1 MSTVE
6 SVIGRFNR
14 RDAHV
19 AVIGLGYVGLPLAV
33 SFAEAG
39 YRVTG
44 IDLDARKVDA
54 INRGESYIEDVPAA
68 AVAALVQDGLTQ
80 RRRDAETGEERER
93 GREGAISGDAHPLT
107 PSSPHAFTP
116 SSPHLITIPHG
127 ALSATTDYSVLA
139 TCDAVSICVPTPL
152 NKTGDPDISY
162 IIHATEQIARYLHSG
177 MVIVLESTTYPGTT
191 SEVML
196 PILTRGEGRGVKGAE
211 TVLDAEAQGRREN
224 AEHGAEQTPI
234 VDGKLLIVDDGEQ
247 AGWRV
252 GEDFF
257 LAFSPERV
265 DPGRTDWTTRNTP
278 KVIGGITPACNA
290 AATAFYQAAI
300 HTLVPVSSPEA
311 AEMVKLFE
319 NTFRSVNIGL
329 ANELLLM
336 CDKLG
341 LDAWEILDAAAT
353 KPFGFMKFTPGPG
366 LGGHCIPIDPL
377 YLSWKMRT
385 VKYHAQ
391 FIELASEINTEM
403 PRYWVQKVQD
413 ALNDA
418 GKAVKGSRILVLGVA
433 YKKNV
438 SDLRESPALDIIHLL
453 EQKGATVAYHDPHV
467 PAFEHEGMA
476 MRSVADLDAALAGA
490 DCVLIATDHSL
501 YNWASIRQ
509 VARLVVDTRHVV
521 HYSGFVQ
528 GTDVVCCC
536 PSQSRPKI

>member
-1 MSTVE
+1 MNNQLVPLLIDKFE
-6 SVIGRFNR
+6 R
-14 RDAHV
+14 REAHV

-33 SFAEAG
+33 AFAEAG

-54 INRGESYIEDVPAA
+54 INCGESYIEDVPAA
-68 AVAALVQDGLTQ
+68 KVAMLAAANRL
-80 RRRDAETGEERER
+80 A
-93 GREGAISGDAHPLT
+93 
-107 PSSPHAFTP
+107 
-116 SSPHLITIPHG
+116 
-127 ALSATTDYSVLA
+127 ATTDYSVLA

-162 IIHATEQIARYLHSG
+162 IVNATEQIARYLHPG
-177 MVIVLESTTYPGTT
+177 MVVVLESTTYPGTT
-191 SEVML
+191 TEVML
-196 PILTRGEGRGVKGAE
+196 PVLSRGEAGQ
-211 TVLDAEAQGRREN
+211 LDAAAQKGRRGE
-224 AEHGAEQTPI
+224 
-234 VDGKLLIVDDGEQ
+234 DGNDVP
-247 AGWRV
+247 GWRV

-265 DPGRTDWTTRNTP
+265 DPGRTDWTTHNTP
-278 KVIGGITPACNA
+278 KVIGGVTPACLA
-290 AATAFYQAAI
+290 VASAYYSAAI
-300 HTLVPVSSPEA
+300 ETLAPVSSPEA
-311 AEMVKLFE
+311 AELVKLFE

-341 LDAWEILDAAAT
+341 LDAWEILAAAAT

-377 YLSWKMRT
+377 YLSWKLRT
-385 VKYHAQ
+385 VKYHAR

-413 ALNDA
+413 VLNEA

-453 EQKGATVAYHDPHV
+453 EQKGAHVVYHDPHV
-467 PAFEHEGMA
+467 PAFEHDGMA
-476 MRSVADLDAALAGA
+476 MRSVTDLATTLAAA
-490 DCVLIATDHSL
+490 DCVVIATDHAA
-501 YNWASIRQ
+501 YDWASVRQ
-509 VARLVVDTRHVV
+509 AARLLVDTRHVA
-521 HYSGFVQ
+521 
-528 GTDVVCCC
+528 
-536 PSQSRPKI
+536 